1 MRPTPLYIVA
11 SRCQKAGKTL
21 IARLLIDF
29 FLTEGRPL
37 EGYDLH
43 PNEPALAARYP
54 DLVQP
59 VDIADTGGQMQLF
72 DQLLACDS
80 TSKVVDL
87 GCSSFGEFFA
97 VMQEIGF
104 LAEARLRSIEPVVL
118 FIADPETASVRTYA
132 TLRHHLNTTFV
143 PVHNEAV
150 SINFDEG
157 AFPPSRK
164 ACSVIRIPRLS
175 PLVRRVIDRPR
186 FSFATHMIEQPEGP
200 TQVHQWISPILTKIR
215 EIELQLLLGRLGWM
229 LRDGHSADIEQNLT
243 VEDSLLQAALAE
255 DA

>member
-1 MRPTPLYIVA
+1 MRPNPLYIVA
-11 SRCQKAGKTL
+11 SRRQKAGKTL

-43 PNEPALAARYP
+43 PNEPALATRYP

-72 DQLLACDS
+72 DQLLSCDS
-80 TSKVVDL
+80 TTKIIDL
-87 GCSSFGEFFA
+87 GCSSFAQFFA
-97 VMQEIGF
+97 VIQEIGF
-104 LAEARLRSIEPVVL
+104 IAEARLRSIEPLVL
-118 FIADPETASVRTYA
+118 FIADSETASVGTYA
-132 TLRHHLNTTFV
+132 TLRHQLNTATFV

-157 AFPPSRK
+157 AFPPSCK
-164 ACSVIRIPRLS
+164 ACGVIRISRLS

-186 FSFATHMIEQPEGP
+186 FSFGAHMIEQPEGP
-200 TQVHQWISPILTKIR
+200 TQVHQWISPILTKVR
-215 EIELQLLLGRLGWM
+215 EIELQLVLGRLSWM
-229 LRDGHSADIEQNLT
+229 LRGGHSADIERN
-243 VEDSLLQAALAE
+243 VMS
-255 DA
+255 